1 MLSVSYS
8 PRVLL
13 SLLSIPLYI
22 FTFIAIFDSF
32 SSFFLFLPLSTFI
45 FTTLSVHATVEKKRK
60 KNPPLV
66 VPIFVRRARES
77 NRIEFCRIS
86 FFLSLSFSR

>member
-1 MLSVSYS
+1 MLPVSYS

-60 KNPPLV
+60 KKSTT
-66 VPIFVRRARES
+66 RRSYIREEGE
-77 NRIEFCRIS
+77 RE
-86 FFLSLSFSR
+86 